1 VALMAVAVAAAEVP
15 LGKSARSIAV
25 YLTELRD
32 LVDRATAVRQ
42 SWIRDI
48 GKVARAVRERDPAA
62 AVEAGVIGAEQL
74 RRFEPFR
81 EMLGQLVPP
90 GPCES
95 CHIAVVSWLDKQI
108 AACEVMVE
116 IGQTGNVDLLR
127 GTTGLLAEGR
137 IDTARF
143 RAEYTNLVAAL
154 NEHLKAR
161 KPARRKVVRW
171 PFGRSRPAESS
182 H

>member
-1 VALMAVAVAAAEVP
+1 LVVMAATAEVP
-15 LGKSARSIAV
+15 VGASARKIAE
-25 YLTELRD
+25 YLTELRG

-48 GKVARAVRERDPAA
+48 GKVARAVKEEDPAA
-62 AVEAGVIGAEQL
+62 AVEAGVIGAEQR
-74 RRFEPFR
+74 RRFEPYR
-81 EMLGQLVPP
+81 EELSRLVPP
-90 GPCES
+90 GPCEP
-95 CHIAVVSWLDKQI
+95 CHLAVVGWLDKQI

-154 NEHLKAR
+154 NEHLRAR
-161 KPARRKVVRW
+161 RPARRKMVRW
-171 PFGRSRPAESS
+171 PFGRKRSAPSS
-182 H
+182 P